1 MQYINT
7 WIITNILFTLI
18 FCLKTLTS
26 CTWSAV
32 CTENKSININTFIR
46 LDYAIL
52 GEFTVGLLLLAGS
65 VCSFSLVQ
73 LKS

>member
-18 FCLKTLTS
+18 FGFEILTS
-26 CTWSAV
+26 CTRSAV
-32 CTENKSININTFIR
+32 RTENKSMNINTFIR